1 VPPEGKE
8 ALTSLTPA
16 SVGGQEKVREVVAT
30 MLRVEAAVG
39 GKAIRGLENG
49 QRTRNSHE
57 PAALLF
63 EPEIALHPGRDRVGY

>member
-1 VPPEGKE
+1 
-8 ALTSLTPA
+8 
-16 SVGGQEKVREVVAT
+16 